1 MESAE
6 RGKPSLIANRSC
18 ALIITPVLSDTV
30 YLTPTVAQLSLGS
43 FSTSFVTWT
52 ETEPGLNLWM
62 V

>member
-6 RGKPSLIANRSC
+6 RGKPSLVANHSC
-18 ALIITPVLSDTV
+18 ALIITPVLSDMV
-30 YLTPTVAQLSLGS
+30 YLIPTVAQLSLGS